1 MRFPEIRLRSLREM
15 MDLRKVKPVR
25 REQLDEMAKAH
36 LLGGAIAWTAGII
49 FVLLF
54 IFLKEYGLI

>member
-1 MRFPEIRLRSLREM
+1 M